1 MEETGA
7 GHAEDAQAPVHGVL
21 ETVWLSCGEAQM
33 GGYLLGENRLSVGV
47 GRRHP
52 VTKRKASLIGLSM
65 RRV

>member
-21 ETVWLSCGEAQM
+21 KTVWLSCGEAQM
-33 GGYLLGENRLSVGV
+33 GGYLLGKTGCQLGV